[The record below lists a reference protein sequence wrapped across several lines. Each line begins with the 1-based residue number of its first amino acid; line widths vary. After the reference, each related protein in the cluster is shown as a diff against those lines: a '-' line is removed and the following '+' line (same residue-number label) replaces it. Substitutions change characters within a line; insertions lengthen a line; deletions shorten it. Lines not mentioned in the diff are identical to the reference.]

1 MTDRST
7 GDDARRPDSGGSG
20 RRPALGPVARVR
32 RAWVRARHGWSSA
45 LRAPPVRRFRRN
57 RAALTGLVL
66 VLLLVALATAAPLL
80 APYAPDAQNLRARLR
95 PPSAEH
101 WFGTDE
107 FGRDLLSRVLFG
119 ARISLMTGLVPVVSG
134 ALLGTFIGLVAG
146 YYGGR
151 IDTVL
156 MRVMAVLLAFPSLL
170 LALAVVGAL
179 GPGLTNAVIA
189 VAVVGVP
196 QYARIVRSV
205 VIGTREEEFVHA
217 ARALGARDGRLLLRH
232 VFPTT
237 LGPLTVQA
245 TLGIGFAILSMAGL
259 SFLGLGVQPPT
270 ADWGEMLA
278 RGRRFL
284 PDATWLLA
292 FPGIAISLTVLAF
305 NLLGDGLR
313 DALDPRD

>member
-1 MTDRST
+1 MTDGKTRRRASPVPEERP
-7 GDDARRPDSGGSG
+7 ARRPGS
-20 RRPALGPVARVR
+20 PDL
-32 RAWVRARHGWSSA
+32 RARRGLSRI
-45 LRAPPVRRFRRN
+45 LRAPAVRRFRRN
-57 RAALTGLVL
+57 RAAMTGLVL
-66 VLLLVALATAAPLL
+66 VLLLVALATLAPLL

-95 PPSAEH
+95 PPSGAH

-119 ARISLMTGLVPVVSG
+119 ARISLLTGLVPVVSG
-134 ALLGTFIGLVAG
+134 ALVGTAIGLMAG

-151 IDTVL
+151 IDSML
-156 MRVMAVLLAFPSLL
+156 MRVMDVLLAFPSLL

-217 ARALGARDGRLLLRH
+217 ARALGARDGRLLVRH

-284 PDATWLLA
+284 PDAVWLLA